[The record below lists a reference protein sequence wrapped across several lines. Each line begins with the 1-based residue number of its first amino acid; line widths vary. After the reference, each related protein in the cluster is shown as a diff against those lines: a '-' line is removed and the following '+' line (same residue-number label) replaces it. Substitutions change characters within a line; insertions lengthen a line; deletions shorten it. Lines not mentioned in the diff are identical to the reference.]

1 MSVASV
7 APLMPALAPMPIAPL
22 AVAVSAPVRA
32 VAFAGAPADAT
43 AIAVA
48 DDVAGPPVIGVAP
61 EVLAD
66 GPARW
71 ASLVARINEKKPL
84 LGAFLADSVFVSVDG
99 QALVVAMDDLHR
111 AVVEDKENRALVAAE
126 IPRLFGR
133 AYDLRCV
140 APQER
145 TARRRPTHE
154 EIQPAIERAIAWCDG
169 EIIEGNG
176 RAAERSPN
184 G

>member
-1 MSVASV
+1 MAAAV
-7 APLMPALAPMPIAPL
+7 IAPP
-22 AVAVSAPVRA
+22 AVAAPPPTPVRA
-32 VAFAGAPADAT
+32 AAFVAAPADDT
-43 AIAVA
+43 AVAVA
-48 DDVAGPPVIGVAP
+48 DDVAGPPVIVVAA
-61 EVLAD
+61 EAIAAAD
-66 GPARW
+66 GAQRW
-71 ASLVARINEKKPL
+71 ATLVARINEKKPL
-84 LGAFLADSVFVSVDG
+84 LGAFLADSTFVSIDG
-99 QALVVAMDDLHR
+99 QALQVAMDDLHR

-140 APQER
+140 APPER
-145 TARRRPTHE
+145 TVRRRPTHE